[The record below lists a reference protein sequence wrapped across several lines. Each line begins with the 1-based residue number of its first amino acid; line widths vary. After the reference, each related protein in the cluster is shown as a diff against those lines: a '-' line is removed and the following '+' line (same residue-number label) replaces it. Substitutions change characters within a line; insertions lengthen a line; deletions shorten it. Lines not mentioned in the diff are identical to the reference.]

1 MKGDLVLKLFQ
12 VRKGQF
18 VYYNN
23 ELHKVYGVKPM
34 YKLSIHLIKLRDLSQ
49 HITNA
54 ASVERYIPREDDSF
68 IFNHKVYTLRNNQKP
83 AAGDL
88 ILINNPVPDT
98 LDHYS
103 LNEIETVEKID
114 SKGVITSDLNGI
126 KHSEYLLMVPG
137 RAPDSHPIDYQDMAN
152 VDENLDEAESQIIHP
167 YSELS
172 VQLGDV
178 YKKKDHD
185 VLIEA
190 MVVAIRGHT
199 VFLGGGLE
207 IQHEELM
214 NTDMWEF
221 QYNPFNN

>member
-1 MKGDLVLKLFQ
+1 MKLFQ

-54 ASVERYIPREDDSF
+54 ASVERYIPRENDSF

-103 LNEIETVEKID
+103 LNEIETVETID

-137 RAPDSHPIDYQDMAN
+137 RASDSHPIDYKDMAN
-152 VDENLDEAESQIIHP
+152 VDENLDETESQIIHP
-167 YSELS
+167 YSDLS

-190 MVVAIRGHT
+190 MVVAIKGHK
-199 VFLGGGLE
+199 VYLGGGLE
-207 IQHEELM
+207 VQHEELM

>member
-1 MKGDLVLKLFQ
+1 MKLFQ

-18 VYYNN
+18 VYFNN

-54 ASVERYIPREDDSF
+54 ASVERYIPRENDSF
-68 IFNHKVYTLRNNQKP
+68 IFNHKVYTLRNNQRP
-83 AAGDL
+83 VAGDL

-103 LNEIETVEKID
+103 LNEIETVETID

-137 RAPDSHPIDYQDMAN
+137 RAPDSHPIDYKDMVNA
-152 VDENLDEAESQIIHP
+152 DENLDETESQIIHP
-167 YSELS
+167 YSDLS

-178 YKKKDHD
+178 YKKKDND

-190 MVVAIRGHT
+190 MVVAIKGHT
-199 VFLGGGLE
+199 VYLGGELE
-207 IQHEELM
+207 IPHEELM
-214 NTDMWEF
+214 NSDMWEF